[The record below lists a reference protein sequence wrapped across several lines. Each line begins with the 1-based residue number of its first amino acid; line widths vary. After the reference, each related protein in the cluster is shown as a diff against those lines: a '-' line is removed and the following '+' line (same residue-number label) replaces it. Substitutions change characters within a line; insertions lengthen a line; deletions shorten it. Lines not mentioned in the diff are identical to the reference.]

1 MNKKSC
7 EPYVVGGLWMEDNS
21 RESDL
26 RTRLGLNW
34 KGVSTKQQV
43 PGLNLTKCL
52 IATNMSLNETLYLR
66 GWQLFLPEVFWT
78 DSLGAGHSNKIK

>member
-1 MNKKSC
+1 
-7 EPYVVGGLWMEDNS
+7 MEDNS

-34 KGVSTKQQV
+34 KGVSTKHQV

-52 IATNMSLNETLYLR
+52 ITTNMSLNETLYLR
-66 GWQLFLPEVFWT
+66 GWQLFLPEVF
-78 DSLGAGHSNKIK
+78 